1 MYSRPS
7 TLNDMRAQLAK
18 SGAGSIPEWVV
29 DIELVDWSEKKL
41 LIQLPSSRTVSNA
54 EMLLKARKPI
64 RCPPSTATQP
74 LNCPRSTI

>member
-54 EMLLKARKPI
+54 RDASQGPETLSAARLLPQRN
-64 RCPPSTATQP
+64 R
-74 LNCPRSTI
+74 